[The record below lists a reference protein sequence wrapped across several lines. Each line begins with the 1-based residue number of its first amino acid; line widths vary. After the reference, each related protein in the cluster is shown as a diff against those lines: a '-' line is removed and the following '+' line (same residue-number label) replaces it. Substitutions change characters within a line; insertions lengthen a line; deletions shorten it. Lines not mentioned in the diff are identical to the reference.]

1 MTWFAFAGLNGGKAV
16 DLAGTQEKQ
25 AVAEGFH
32 GYGTEAQ
39 AEKNPNSVNWLT
51 RYLADTWIA
60 DYNAALGSGSQ
71 PGGPN
76 DITTP
81 GGVWGALA
89 QSSGLGA
96 VGEFVKGLGQAST
109 WLRVGEGVLG
119 LVLIAVGVARLTH
132 AVPVATSIAKA
143 VK

>member
-1 MTWFAFAGLNGGKAV
+1 MTWFAFHGLNGGKAI

-25 AVAEGFH
+25 AVLEGFH
-32 GYGTEAQ
+32 GYSAEQ
-39 AEKNPNSVNWLT
+39 AAEQHPNTVNWVT
-51 RYLADTWIA
+51 RYLAETWIS
-60 DYNAALGSGSQ
+60 DYNAAVRSGSQ

-81 GGVWGALA
+81 GGVWGALM

-109 WLRVGEGVLG
+109 WLRIGEGVLG
-119 LVLIAVGVARLTH
+119 LVLIAVGVARITN
-132 AVPVATSIAKA
+132 AVPVATKIAKA
-143 VK
+143 VR